1 MELVHL
7 VLVTTIALLIS
18 IIGIKVLLT
27 DAKSVVNRSFALLSI
42 IIATWISLDF
52 MLYQKGLAVF
62 QTFLNRL
69 DLSAI
74 CMMVVAL
81 SYFVTLFPKELFR
94 LSKLLI
100 YVIFIITTVLISIIM
115 FTDKI
120 ISYAFIEDYGSN
132 FNTGSL
138 FFIFAIFASIAAIY
152 SVVVLVIKY
161 RKYSGIEKQQVKYIL
176 YGIAFL
182 TFFNLT
188 FNLFIPIFTKSFIY
202 GRFGSYSAIFLV
214 GFIAYAILKAHLF
227 DIRVI
232 IRKVFLYTSLLSI
245 VFGTYTA
252 FAFLL
257 TSFLPLNQTISSFLA
272 AAVIAFGFEPLRNK
286 LQSITEKYLFVA
298 DYNADQE
305 LKHLTETLSSVVD
318 LDEALRQVIQHLAR
332 AMKLSRAA
340 ALVLVRDSKDAV
352 TVRRIQE
359 VAFPGAQRLMTEEYL
374 PIVTLFLHEPRIRLV
389 DLMQQE
395 VDEQAVDDK
404 TIKQRVNNDAHRD
417 LVQGVSDKVLK
428 KQALALL
435 KKAKV
440 AVVVPIMVKQKLIG
454 LLYLGEKLSNANFFE
469 DDLNFITI
477 VGSQTGSAIEKARF
491 YEEDQL
497 KSEFVSIA
505 SHELLTPTTA
515 IEGYL
520 SMILDENMA
529 KVDPKA
535 REYLQKV
542 YTSSKRLS
550 ALVKDLL
557 SVSRIEAGRMKIEPK
572 MFDLGEV
579 VQQQVDQLVFK
590 AKEAGLTLNY
600 IRPKKEAMVFAD
612 PDRTAQAVVNL
623 VGNSIKYTKQGSVT
637 IELLDRPRHIEVT
650 VTDTGI
656 GIKPEDREHLFEKFQ
671 RINSADTT
679 GIIGSGLGL
688 YITKSIIELMNGV
701 VTVKSTYG
709 KGSTFAFTLP
719 KKPQKS

>member
-1 MELVHL
+1 MNSLVILLFGSVANLSLGL
-7 VLVTTIALLIS
+7 VVLYKSKKRSIKWPFFLLTIALTLWAVANYFS
-18 IIGIKVLLT
+18 VTVTESVPVLFWMR
-27 DAKSVVNRSFALLSI
+27 VVMGFA
-42 IIATWISLDF
+42 
-52 MLYQKGLAVF
+52 
-62 QTFLNRL
+62 
-69 DLSAI
+69 
-74 CMMVVAL
+74 
-81 SYFVTLFPKELFR
+81 
-94 LSKLLI
+94 
-100 YVIFIITTVLISIIM
+100 VIQAAS
-115 FTDKI
+115 
-120 ISYAFIEDYGSN
+120 
-132 FNTGSL
+132 
-138 FFIFAIFASIAAIY
+138 FAIFAIAFPRGANLLKKTYLNYYFLVLLTIIVTQSPLLFSGVNINQETGARSPVIDKGMVLFLIIAVG
-152 SVVVLVIKY
+152 SVVFGLFVLI
-161 RKYSGIEKQQVKYIL
+161 RKYLHAKGNDRKLLAYLLV
-176 YGIAFL
+176 G
-182 TFFNLT
+182 
-188 FNLFIPIFTKSFIY
+188 IFTMFFLIIFY
-202 GRFGSYSAIFLV
+202 NLVFVAIFHVNSYVNLGPLFTLPFV
-214 GFIAYAILKAHLF
+214 ALTTYAILVHQLF

-245 VFGTYTA
+245 VFGTYTL

-286 LQSITEKYLFVA
+286 LQTITEKYLFVA

-318 LDEALRQVIQHLAR
+318 LDEALRQVIKHLTR

-340 ALVLVRDSKDAV
+340 ALVLVRDSKDVV

-359 VAFPGAQRLMTEEYL
+359 IAFPGSQRLMTEEYL
-374 PIVTLFLHEPRIRLV
+374 PIVNLFLHEPRIRLV
-389 DLMQQE
+389 DLIQQE
-395 VDEQAVDDK
+395 VDDKAIDDK
-404 TIKQRVNNDAHRD
+404 TIKHQVTRGTHEN
-417 LVQGVSDKVLK
+417 LLEQVSDRALK
-428 KQALALL
+428 KQALTLL
-435 KKAKV
+435 KKVKV
-440 AVVVPIMVKQKLIG
+440 AVVVPIMVKQQLIG

-542 YTSSKRLS
+542 YDSSKRLS

-572 MFDLGEV
+572 VFDLGEV
-579 VQQQVDQLVFK
+579 VQQQVDQLIFK
-590 AKEAGLTLNY
+590 AKDAGLTLTY
-600 IRPKKEAMVFAD
+600 IKPKKELAVFAD

-637 IELLDRPRHIEVT
+637 IELFDRPRHIEVA

-719 KKPQKS
+719 KKPTKS